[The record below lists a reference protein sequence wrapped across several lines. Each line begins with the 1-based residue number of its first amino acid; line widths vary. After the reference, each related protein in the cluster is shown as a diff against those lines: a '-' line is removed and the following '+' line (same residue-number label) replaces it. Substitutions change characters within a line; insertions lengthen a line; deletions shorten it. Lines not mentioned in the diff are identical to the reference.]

1 MHVLR
6 WVGLAIVVAIAVAYV
21 QPIRAYLE
29 AKDDVQARRAERAQL
44 LREQATKKRELAIS
58 ATDAYLERE
67 ARRLGLVREGER
79 LFVVS
84 DVRESAVESLR

>member
-44 LREQATKKRELAIS
+44 LRERATKKRELAIS